1 MKKQIE
7 EMANDLYK
15 SVPHIVCDKCLT
27 PLDNDKAKE
36 IAEHFYNAGYRKQS
50 EGEWVD
56 KKCSLCGENE
66 PYTARGNFFATTFYQ
81 FKTNYCPNCGA
92 KMK

>member
-1 MKKQIE
+1 MKEQIE
-7 EMANDLYK
+7 KMAEVLRRC
-15 SVPHIVCDKCLT
+15 CD
-27 PLDNDKAKE
+27 NSSKE
-36 IAEHFYNAGYRKQS
+36 YCNGFIDCELCEATLLYNAGYRKQS